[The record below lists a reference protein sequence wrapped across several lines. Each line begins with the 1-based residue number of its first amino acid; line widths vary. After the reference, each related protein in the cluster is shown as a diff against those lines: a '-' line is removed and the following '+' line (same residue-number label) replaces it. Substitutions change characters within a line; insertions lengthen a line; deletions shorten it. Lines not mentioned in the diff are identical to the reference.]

1 MIGGLAADGGQR
13 DAMPS
18 SHISERQPCWT
29 DVKTKLEGF
38 DRKGLLALVHDLY
51 GASTANRRF
60 LHARLLPSTSALEK
74 YRRLVAEAVFPD
86 PFNKRRVSLRD
97 ATAAITE
104 YRRST
109 GDVAG
114 TVDLMLTF
122 IEAGTEQA
130 ADLGYGDENYF
141 SALENK
147 IDAVAKSW
155 RTLAAEARAT
165 TATRLAWVQKRSKAI
180 GWGFGDYVDDV
191 VARLNDAE
199 VGGLRSKNRARGL
212 TKHRSRRR

>member
-1 MIGGLAADGGQR
+1 MAITSPHASQ
-13 DAMPS
+13 
-18 SHISERQPCWT
+18 RQPSWA
-29 DVKTKLEGF
+29 DIKKKLEAF
-38 DRKGLLALVHDLY
+38 DRRGLVGVVHDLY
-51 GASTANRRF
+51 EASTANRRF
-60 LHARLLPSTSALEK
+60 LHTRLVPTPNSVEK

-86 PFNKRRVSLRD
+86 PFSQRRVSLRD

-109 GDVAG
+109 GDVTG
-114 TVDLMLTF
+114 TVDLILTF

-130 ADLGYGDENYF
+130 ADLGYGDEDYF

-155 RTLAAEARAT
+155 PTLPANARAKA
-165 TATRLAWVQKRSKAI
+165 ATRLAGVQERAKDI

-191 VARLNDAE
+191 VARLNVA
-199 VGGLRSKNRARGL
+199 GSQRLASKNRTRGL
-212 TKHRSRRR
+212 TKHWSRRRE

>member
-1 MIGGLAADGGQR
+1 
-13 DAMPS
+13 MPS
-18 SHISERQPCWT
+18 APVSQRQPTWA
-29 DVKTKLEGF
+29 DIKKKLEAF
-38 DRKGLLALVHDLY
+38 DQKGLVGLVHDLY
-51 GASTANRRF
+51 EASTANRRF
-60 LHARLLPSTSALEK
+60 LQARLLPSQSAVEK

-86 PFNKRRVSLRD
+86 PFSRRRVSLRD

-109 GDVAG
+109 GDLVG

-147 IDAVAKSW
+147 LDAIAKSW
-155 RTLAAEARAT
+155 RTLPAEARAK
-165 TATRLAWVQKRSKAI
+165 AAARLAWVQRRAQQM
-180 GWGFGDYVDDV
+180 GWGFGDYVDEV
-191 VARLNDAE
+191 VARLNAAE
-199 VGGLRSKNRARGL
+199 PRAATRRAR
-212 TKHRSRRR
+212 HAV

>member
-1 MIGGLAADGGQR
+1 
-13 DAMPS
+13 MPS
-18 SHISERQPCWT
+18 APVSQRQRTWA
-29 DVKTKLEGF
+29 DIKKKLEAF
-38 DRKGLLALVHDLY
+38 DQKGLVGLVHDLY
-51 GASTANRRF
+51 EASTANRRF
-60 LHARLLPSTSALEK
+60 LQARLLPSQSAVEK

-86 PFNKRRVSLRD
+86 PFSRRRVSLRD

-109 GDVAG
+109 GDLVG

-147 IDAVAKSW
+147 LDAIAKSW
-155 RTLAAEARAT
+155 RTLPAEARAK
-165 TATRLAWVQKRSKAI
+165 AAARFAWVQRRAQQI
-180 GWGFGDYVDDV
+180 GWGFGDYVDEV
-191 VARLNDAE
+191 VARLNAAE
-199 VGGLRSKNRARGL
+199 PRAATRRAR
-212 TKHRSRRR
+212 HAV